1 MEVDHDVRGDLG
13 VDLAEVAGRTVLVGV
28 LAQEHDQLPGAEEL
42 GVLEEAAVHQH
53 QVVAAAA
60 TVGDRL
66 RARSLPVEEA
76 AGVQGHPAAAAAA
89 PLERAARSS
98 ARARAPPA
106 MPSTPT
112 WTGGAWSTV
121 ATASAS
127 ASTTWARLTAL
138 AIAI

>member
-1 MEVDHDVRGDLG
+1 VEVDHDVRGDLG

-66 RARSLPVEEA
+66 RWRK
-76 AGVQGHPAAAAAA
+76 
-89 PLERAARSS
+89 
-98 ARARAPPA
+98 PPA
-106 MPSTPT
+106 VPSTPT

-127 ASTTWARLTAL
+127 ASTTWARLIAL